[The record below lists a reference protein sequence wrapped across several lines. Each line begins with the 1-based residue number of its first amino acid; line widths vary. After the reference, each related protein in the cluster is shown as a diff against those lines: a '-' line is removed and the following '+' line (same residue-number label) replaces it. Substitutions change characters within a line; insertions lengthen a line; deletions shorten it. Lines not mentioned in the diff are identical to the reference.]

1 MGKNRII
8 YQSQSLYAGQAAP
21 SGSYVAETGAAQGG
35 ALKFPR
41 ALQRIQNINYSFDVA
56 RTDVNQFG
64 ELARIDAGVLESPTV
79 SFDTSWYLCNFFNED
94 TIGLYVN
101 PASTADGSMQGLL
114 KDVLSTAGVDEKN

>member
-8 YQSQSLYAGQAAP
+8 YQSQSLYAGQSAP

-64 ELARIDAGVLESPTV
+64 ELAAIDRVVLESPTV
-79 SFDTSWYLCNFFNED
+79 SLDFSYILSAN
-94 TIGLYVN
+94 
-101 PASTADGSMQGLL
+101 ASFI
-114 KDVLSTAGVDEKN
+114 